1 MIVHKLAKELN
12 ITNDIALSELKELGL
27 TELKATSKI
36 KDAIAIDSLRTKFK
50 INEIAQENTLAPT
63 IAATSEITKA
73 VDLEQEEAIEFEK
86 PTKKQLSKPW
96 EPVSLLSVPKKFQNP
111 NFRYRWCNKDKPG
124 NIRKKESEGWEVDYE
139 VTRLM
144 KKHMKS
150 MNQTTADGKSIDS
163 TLQVRELIWMRMPKE
178 MAEARNKYWQ
188 DKANNP
194 VKNEEKSFK
203 GKMAAMGAETYG
215 SIISQ

>member
-1 MIVHKLAKELN
+1 
-12 ITNDIALSELKELGL
+12 
-27 TELKATSKI
+27 
-36 KDAIAIDSLRTKFK
+36 
-50 INEIAQENTLAPT
+50 
-63 IAATSEITKA
+63 
-73 VDLEQEEAIEFEK
+73 
-86 PTKKQLSKPW
+86 
-96 EPVSLLSVPKKFQNP
+96 
-111 NFRYRWCNKDKPG
+111 
-124 NIRKKESEGWEVDYE
+124 
-139 VTRLM
+139 
-144 KKHMKS
+144 